1 MPQTMTRQDIINATQ
16 MAQNKIIERLV
27 TKYDVQA
34 AADSARDRI
43 ISNLNA
49 LHLENQAMLRQS
61 NAQRDQVWR
70 RTAALEAQIM
80 NMQQELRTLTQSVN
94 KLYDAQ
100 SKQLGI

>member
-1 MPQTMTRQDIINATQ
+1 